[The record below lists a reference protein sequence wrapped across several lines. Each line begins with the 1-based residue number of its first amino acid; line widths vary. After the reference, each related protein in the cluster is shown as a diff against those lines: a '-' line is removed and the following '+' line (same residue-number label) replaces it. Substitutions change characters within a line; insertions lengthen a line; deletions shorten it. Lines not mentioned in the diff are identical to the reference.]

1 MTTPP
6 GTGQGARLRIADL
19 PILLKIVIVALVA
32 AAAAGIAAAV
42 GLVELRS
49 TAAVTESLYSED
61 VVALTAL
68 TEIETGV
75 GQSSSQLL
83 TLLIAQ
89 EQDERDS
96 ALAGL
101 KASTAQVDA
110 ALGVFEPHAAD
121 PALLRDFTALWKQYV
136 ALRDTK
142 LLPAA
147 LAGDIEAYDRERD
160 AFVDPVTAKLTAS
173 LVKVEA
179 SADDDAKRRVDTAA
193 VAYRSSQILVSTLL
207 LAGVVVAFVIAF
219 LIARQIR
226 NALSRTAAVAQGLA
240 HNDLTVRSGVD
251 SRDEIGR
258 MAADLDGAV
267 EGLQNVVRSV
277 SATADAVAASSEELS
292 ATTNQIAV
300 AAADSSEKA
309 SVMAAASTE
318 VTASVA
324 NVAGAAEEMSASIR
338 EIADNASQAATTAS
352 SAATEAEAI
361 QETVR
366 TLGESSQEIGK
377 VIALINA
384 IAEQT
389 NLLALNATIEAAR
402 AGEAGKGFAVV
413 AGEVKELAQQTAS
426 ATSDISSRVEA
437 IQAETLKAVTA
448 IDQITGTVATI
459 SSLQTTIA
467 GAVEEQTATTA
478 EISRSV
484 QEAAG
489 GSEQVSSDVQRVSDA
504 ADSTR
509 TGVAEA
515 QQATNELAR
524 MAAELRQLTGQF
536 IV

>member
-1 MTTPP
+1 M
-6 GTGQGARLRIADL
+6 RLRIADL
-19 PILLKIVIVALVA
+19 PLLMKIVIVALVTALA
-32 AAAAGIAAAV
+32 AGSAAVVGLVKLGSTAAATEVLYNENLVPAGYLGDIDAAVVRARFALMNLAAAGNDQARATFKSTMSKESAI
-42 GLVELRS
+42 VE
-49 TAAVTESLYSED
+49 ESMTRY
-61 VVALTAL
+61 
-68 TEIETGV
+68 
-75 GQSSSQLL
+75 
-83 TLLIAQ
+83 
-89 EQDERDS
+89 
-96 ALAGL
+96 
-101 KASTAQVDA
+101 
-110 ALGVFEPHAAD
+110 EPHAAD
-121 PALLRDFTALWKQYV
+121 PTVFKDIAARWREYVAYRDATLLPVAEKGDLAQFTALRTKGADPVITKLSV
-136 ALRDTK
+136 ALAAAENAGQAEAKAHVDESQAAYRTSFVLVIV
-142 LLPAA
+142 LLVGGLAAA
-147 LAGDIEAYDRERD
+147 L
-160 AFVDPVTAKLTAS
+160 V
-173 LVKVEA
+173 
-179 SADDDAKRRVDTAA
+179 
-193 VAYRSSQILVSTLL
+193 VS
-207 LAGVVVAFVIAF
+207 F
-219 LIARQIR
+219 LIARQVR
-226 NALSRTAAVAQGLA
+226 GALNRTAAVAQGLA
-240 HNDLTVRSGVD
+240 RSDLTVRSGVD

-258 MAADLDGAV
+258 MAADLDGAI
-267 EGLQNVVRSV
+267 EGLQDVVRSV

-292 ATTNQIAV
+292 ATTSQIA
-300 AAADSSEKA
+300 AAASDSSEKA

-324 NVAGAAEEMSASIR
+324 NVAGAAEQMSASIR

-384 IAEQT
+384 IAIAEQT

-426 ATSDISSRVEA
+426 ATSDISARVEA

-509 TGVAEA
+509 TGVSEA

>member
-1 MTTPP
+1 MTEIDAAVVR
-6 GTGQGARLRIADL
+6 ARF
-19 PILLKIVIVALVA
+19 ALMNL
-32 AAAAGIAAAV
+32 AAAGNDQARATFKSTMSKESAI
-42 GLVELRS
+42 VE
-49 TAAVTESLYSED
+49 ESMTRY
-61 VVALTAL
+61 
-68 TEIETGV
+68 
-75 GQSSSQLL
+75 
-83 TLLIAQ
+83 
-89 EQDERDS
+89 
-96 ALAGL
+96 
-101 KASTAQVDA
+101 
-110 ALGVFEPHAAD
+110 EPHAAD
-121 PALLRDFTALWKQYV
+121 PTVFKDI
-136 ALRDTK
+136 
-142 LLPAA
+142 AA
-147 LAGDIEAYDRERD
+147 RWREY
-160 AFVDPVTAKLTAS
+160 
-173 LVKVEA
+173 
-179 SADDDAKRRVDTAA
+179 
-193 VAYRSSQILVSTLL
+193 VAYRDATLLPVGRQGDLGPRPPRDTSADPGNRQAAAWPWRRPRTPGRPRPSAGWTAAGGLPQLAILVIGLL
-207 LAGVVVAFVIAF
+207 VGGLAAALVVSF
-219 LIARQIR
+219 LIARQVR
-226 NALSRTAAVAQGLA
+226 GALNRTAAVAQGLA
-240 HNDLTVRSGVD
+240 RSDLTVRSGVD

-258 MAADLDGAV
+258 MAADLDGAI
-267 EGLQNVVRSV
+267 EGLQDVVRSV

-292 ATTNQIAV
+292 ATTSQIA
-300 AAADSSEKA
+300 AAASDSSEKA

-324 NVAGAAEEMSASIR
+324 NVAGAAEQMSASIR

-384 IAEQT
+384 IAIAEQT

-426 ATSDISSRVEA
+426 ATSDISARVEA

-509 TGVAEA
+509 TGVSEA